1 MSNIKELI
9 FKKNWEIWDKMVLE
23 EVEFSLDSIQSEDI
37 ISISFGELQDFNSR
51 NMPAL
56 LVLIFRIYEI
66 TGKQISLI
74 NIADKIYNYLLVRGI
89 FKLTQL
95 RADRNRIKKKVEVIQ
110 ESESLIPIMY
120 IRTQEGIFDYH
131 VKLQQVLNRS
141 GINDQFALLNMI
153 MELLQNGEEHGR
165 GELAKSDAEKKAR
178 YGKIDLY
185 TFCDEWNGKLCLVV
199 MDFGI
204 GFLESLRQNKG
215 YENQILTNKEAI
227 TKVLED
233 HISCR
238 NVNGGMGYICIEN
251 IIDKHNGKL
260 LISSGDATVIYRNG
274 TVYYL
279 DDHRRIRGS
288 VVYIE
293 ICKC

>member
-9 FKKNWEIWDKMVLE
+9 FKKNWEIWDKKVLE

-215 YENQILTNKEAI
+215 YDNQILTNKEAI
-227 TKVLED
+227 TKVLEH

>member
-9 FKKNWEIWDKMVLE
+9 FKKNWEIWDKKVLE

-279 DDHRRIRGS
+279 DDHRRIRGYS
-288 VVYIE
+288 V
-293 ICKC
+293 

>member
-9 FKKNWEIWDKMVLE
+9 FKKNWEIWDKKVLE

-74 NIADKIYNYLLVRGI
+74 NIADKICNYLLVRGI

>member
-9 FKKNWEIWDKMVLE
+9 FKKNWEIWDKKVLE

>member
-9 FKKNWEIWDKMVLE
+9 FKKNWEIWDKKVLE

-293 ICKC
+293 ICKR

>member
-9 FKKNWEIWDKMVLE
+9 FKKNWEIWDKKVLE

-95 RADRNRIKKKVEVIQ
+95 RADRNRIKKKVEVVQ